1 MRDLKVVDAS
11 NVSAV
16 LDGLRAALAGDGPA
30 ILPYGGAP
38 REVPVGL
45 PDTVERRVALVV
57 ETSGSTGRPK
67 RVALSADALLA
78 SAAASTTA
86 LDASGQWLLALPTHY
101 IAGANVLVRSLAAQT
116 EPVVMPQALTDAP
129 FTAQGFLAATD
140 RLDDPTR
147 LVSLVPTQLARLFA
161 SDAATDALRGF
172 AAILVGGQA
181 TPAALLA
188 QALDQGLRVVRTYG
202 SSETSGGCVYDGLP
216 IGNTEVAIVD
226 GRVEITGSVL
236 AEGYLDDPRRTA
248 FSFPERDGRR
258 WYRSDDTG
266 SMHHGRLAVTGRVD
280 DVIITG
286 GIKVSLA
293 EVEAVVRE
301 LTGLA
306 DAVVVAAPH
315 PEWGEVPVVVSTGS
329 MELKV
334 LRREVALKLGP
345 AGSPARLMVVDSV
358 PMLASGKPDRLA
370 IATLVL
376 Q

>member
-1 MRDLKVVDAS
+1 MRELNVVDAA

-16 LDGLRAALAGDGPA
+16 IDGLRAALAGDGPA
-30 ILPYGGAP
+30 ILPHGGAP
-38 REVPVGL
+38 QGL

-86 LDASGQWLLALPTHY
+86 LDTSGQWILALPTHY

-116 EPVVMPQALTDAP
+116 DPVIMPEALTDVS
-129 FTAQGFLAATD
+129 FTAESFLAAAE
-140 RLDDPTR
+140 RLDNPTR
-147 LVSLVPTQLARLFA
+147 LISLVPTQLARLVA
-161 SDAATDALRGF
+161 SKAATDVLATF

-181 TPAALLA
+181 TPPDLLA
-188 QALDQGLRVVRTYG
+188 AARDRGLRVVRTYG
-202 SSETSGGCVYDGLP
+202 SSETSGGCVYDGVP
-216 IGNTEVAIVD
+216 IGNTELAIVD
-226 GRVEITGSVL
+226 GRVEVTGSVL
-236 AEGYLDDPRRTA
+236 AEGYLNDPRRTA
-248 FSFPERDGRR
+248 YSFPERNGRR

-266 SMHHGRLAVTGRVD
+266 SLHHGRLAITGRVD

-301 LTGLA
+301 LPGLA

-315 PEWGEVPVVVSTGS
+315 AEWGEVPVVVSTGV
-329 MELKV
+329 MELPV
-334 LRREVALKLGP
+334 LRRSVALKLGP
-345 AGSPARLMVVDSV
+345 AGSPDRLVVVDVV
-358 PMLASGKPDRLA
+358 PTLASGKPDRLA
-370 IATLVL
+370 IAALVL
-376 Q
+376 G